1 MTKQADRWWEM
12 AQRAQAA
19 GERFSKVANVAIHR
33 AANKL
38 EGLTPRQAFER
49 DVEALAQKHGLPMTV
64 DDVFDQKDPGV
75 GVISAGPIPEEV
87 YAAIEQASTNTGF
100 RICAVVRLDPPTGPE
115 N

>member
-1 MTKQADRWWEM
+1 MSKPKRTPGDIAVDAADVL
-12 AQRAQAA
+12 Q
-19 GERFSKVANVAIHR
+19 RFSRVANVAIHR

-38 EGLTPRQAFER
+38 EGLTPRQAFAR

-64 DDVFDQKDPGV
+64 DELVGQDDPGV

-87 YAAIEQASTNTGF
+87 YAAIERASTNTGF
-100 RICAVVRLDPPTGPE
+100 RISAILRLDPPAGPE